1 MKIAI
6 LLSISDVTA
15 TAAGQSG
22 QFVPRDDEEDDG
34 ASKTGQKI
42 VYCYNLVS
50 NN

>member
-15 TAAGQSG
+15 MAAGQSG
-22 QFVPRDDEEDDG
+22 QFVPMDEEDNG